1 MAKLDLQ
8 YKRVPIGGGLSQ
20 NSLSVED
27 FQKFNASILGLGDI
41 ERKGTYCQTL
51 VAFFD
56 LEGFTNFANQVDAHL
71 VIPDFLARYLSW
83 LFSAIADEFK
93 EGEKSGRVRI
103 WGSLPF
109 FAKFLGDGVLFL
121 WNTDLSGGESG
132 IRNIV
137 RELHK
142 ITGRYSKECLPDV
155 RKHVSKPSSR
165 LRCGVARGQIVA
177 VGNGHDFVGPS
188 LNIASR
194 LQKLSSLSFAVSR
207 RGIDLS
213 KIKRF
218 VLKRVEL
225 QGIGDQEL
233 VYVLK
238 SEFNKLP
245 LKERKLFKEP

>member
-1 MAKLDLQ
+1 
-8 YKRVPIGGGLSQ
+8 
-20 NSLSVED
+20 
-27 FQKFNASILGLGDI
+27 
-41 ERKGTYCQTL
+41 
-51 VAFFD
+51 
-56 LEGFTNFANQVDAHL
+56 
-71 VIPDFLARYLSW
+71 
-83 LFSAIADEFK
+83 
-93 EGEKSGRVRI
+93 
-103 WGSLPF
+103 
-109 FAKFLGDGVLFL
+109 
-121 WNTDLSGGESG
+121 
-132 IRNIV
+132 
-137 RELHK
+137 
-142 ITGRYSKECLPDV
+142 V
-155 RKHVSKPSSR
+155 RKHVSKPPSR

-245 LKERKLFKEP
+245 LKGRKLFKEP